1 MEHEKRVQKERI
13 KRALRSPLTGML
25 LKRETGALSASELRN
40 VPYLA
45 WASNLERQQT
55 LQLIKH
61 LKGDWS
67 SPRVGHLAYDH
78 ASETYICAL
87 YEEYRQ

>member
-13 KRALRSPLTGML
+13 KQALRSPLTGMV
-25 LKRETGALSASELRN
+25 LKRETGALSASELRDA
-40 VPYLA
+40 PYLA

-55 LQLIKH
+55 LQLVNQ
-61 LKGDWS
+61 L
-67 SPRVGHLAYDH
+67 SPRVGHLTYDH

-87 YEEYRQ
+87 YVQYRQEN